1 MPAFSSVLGALAL
14 TAGVG
19 FGINQLTKDKP
30 VSQPAPQPSTLLTIP
45 DIDPS
50 PTPEKSQE
58 LARVEMEKQKRIRAL
73 AGGQTLLASE
83 GPLLSSAAGK
93 TLLGS

>member
-14 TAGVG
+14 GAGVG

-30 VSQPAPQPSTLLTIP
+30 STQPSTQPSTLLTMP
-45 DIDPS
+45 DIAPS
-50 PTPEKSQE
+50 AAPEKAQD

-83 GPLLSSAAGK
+83 GPLLSSEAGK